1 MPASTSGPSRRRST
15 TRWPASA
22 SRIRW
27 RSSSVL
33 SSVEPLSLNLRFAQT
48 SRASWRRD
56 SIPCLYAARPKWS
69 ALDPSMSVLSRSKK
83 AAPAIGEPRPA
94 RCGRGPGGVSPRLL
108 SAVHLDDHGVALA
121 PTGADGGHAEPAP
134 APPQL
139 VHERHQDARAAGA
152 DRVAERDRAA
162 VHVHLRLVDA
172 EHAHRVERHRRERLV
187 DLEQVDLADR
197 QAGLL
202 E

>member
-33 SSVEPLSLNLRFAQT
+33 SSVEPLTLNFRLAQT
-48 SRASWRRD
+48 SRTSWRRD

-83 AAPAIGEPRPA
+83 AAPLGSAAID
-94 RCGRGPGGVSPRLL
+94 LN
-108 SAVHLDDHGVALA
+108 DHRVALA
-121 PTGADGGHAEPAP
+121 TAGADRRHPEPA
-134 APPQL
+134 ASAPQL
-139 VHERHQDARAAGA
+139 VRERHQNARAARA
-152 DRVAERDRAA
+152 NRVAERDRAA
-162 VHVHLRLVDA
+162 VDVHLRLVHA
-172 EHAHRVERHRRERLV
+172 EHPHRVERNRREGLV
-187 DLEQVDLADR
+187 DLEQVDLVHG
-197 QAGLL
+197 QAGLVERL
-202 E
+202 LGGVRGRARE